1 MNKLED
7 DIPKHR
13 KKKESS
19 TSKAKSKSKHKH
31 EYVECLLITG
41 SDKRP
46 HRASYCKICGKI
58 DNVAFFET
66 EKTEYETYRV
76 LDADEVLERY
86 KDLEKIYV
94 DGIWQKYVPISKGG
108 E

>member
-1 MNKLED
+1 MYD

-19 TSKAKSKSKHKH
+19 TSKAKNKSKHKH

-46 HRASYCKICGKI
+46 HRSTYCKICGKI
-58 DNVAFFET
+58 DNINFFET
-66 EKTEYETYRV
+66 EKTEYGTYRG
-76 LDADEVLERY
+76 LDADEVYEKY
-86 KDLEKIYV
+86 KDLEKIYI
-94 DGIWQKYVPISKGG
+94 DSIWRKYVSISKGG

>member
-7 DIPKHR
+7 DIPKHL

-19 TSKAKSKSKHKH
+19 TSKSKSKSKHKH
-31 EYVECLLITG
+31 EYVECLLVTG

-46 HRASYCKICGKI
+46 HRATYCKICGKI
-58 DNVAFFET
+58 GNVAFFET
-66 EKTEYETYRV
+66 EPTEYGTYRV
-76 LDADEVLERY
+76 LDADEVFNMY

>member
-1 MNKLED
+1 M
-7 DIPKHR
+7 
-13 KKKESS
+13 
-19 TSKAKSKSKHKH
+19 
-31 EYVECLLITG
+31 ITG

-46 HRASYCKICGKI
+46 NRASYCKICGKI

-66 EKTEYETYRV
+66 EKTEYGTYRV
-76 LDADEVLERY
+76 LHAEEVYKKY
-86 KDLEKIYV
+86 KDLEKIHI